1 MLGKICQKVEVTN
14 LRLGEQYKVQI
25 NSTTRQSRM
34 LSVGDCAIHQ
44 KTGESGVVIGY
55 GDEVVNNAYQT
66 TLEVL
71 VSNQNFQAE

>member
-1 MLGKICQKVEVTN
+1 MLT
-14 LRLGEQYKVQI
+14 
-25 NSTTRQSRM
+25 
-34 LSVGDCAIHQ
+34 VGDCAIHQ

-71 VSNQNFQAE
+71 VSNQNLQAE